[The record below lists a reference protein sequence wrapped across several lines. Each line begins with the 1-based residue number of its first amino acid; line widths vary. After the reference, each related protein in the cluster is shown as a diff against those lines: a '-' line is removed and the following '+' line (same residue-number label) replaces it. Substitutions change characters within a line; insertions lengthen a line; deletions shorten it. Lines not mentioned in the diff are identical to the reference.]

1 MEPVTDF
8 DSSYSLGGVS
18 MYSMRSLLFSFLW
31 FSSLIFAELSTATE
45 INQGMMLSN
54 SCAACHG
61 AKGKSPGAIPSIN
74 GKSAKF
80 LFESLKEF
88 QTGARPS
95 TVMGRHAKGYSDEEL
110 RLIAEYF
117 SKQ

>member
-1 MEPVTDF
+1 MGK
-8 DSSYSLGGVS
+8 SW
-18 MYSMRSLLFSFLW
+18 SFL
-31 FSSLIFAELSTATE
+31 LIAFFPGLLTASGNPTVD
-45 INQGMMLSN
+45 ITPGMMLAH

-61 AKGKSPGAIPSIN
+61 TQGKSPGAIPSIN

-80 LFESLKEF
+80 LYESLKAF

-110 RLIAEYF
+110 QRIAEFF